1 MSQASNT
8 ALTAASVTEG
18 TAPELHSA
26 PEDREQGP
34 TPAAEAEPVPLRLRT
49 CWRAVLQKE
58 MCVAWSQQ
66 EGAGRRLAGPERNG
80 C

>member
-1 MSQASNT
+1 MSQASNAAHT
-8 ALTAASVTEG
+8 EASVTEG

-26 PEDREQGP
+26 PEAREQGP
-34 TPAAEAEPVPLRLRT
+34 TPAAEAEPVPLLARL
-49 CWRAVLQKE
+49 LQKE
-58 MCVAWSQQ
+58 MCVVWSQQ